1 METKQQ
7 LRAQIQ
13 DKDFPMKN
21 GDYSY
26 LTNMATLSMTDEAYD
41 ELEAE
46 SAKLQ
51 RAMEKL
57 QETHP
62 TDLWRS
68 ELDELEVALREYD
81 ARAQQNRPDVAAFT
95 KL

>member
-26 LTNMATLSMTDEAYD
+26 LTNMATLSMTDEAYN
-41 ELEAE
+41 ELEAA
-46 SAKLQ
+46 SRKTVQ
-51 RAMEKL
+51 M
-57 QETHP
+57 
-62 TDLWRS
+62 
-68 ELDELEVALREYD
+68 
-81 ARAQQNRPDVAAFT
+81 
-95 KL
+95 